1 MRRIYLN
8 VFCTLLILTTATVS
22 SIRAEE
28 YKPGKI
34 MQDYQLQ
41 LATFS
46 ILNTDTPV
54 ELGIP
59 TNNNP
64 EPKTVQE
71 TAPVKMIPIATL
83 NSQPSK
89 PETKSETKP
98 QADPPVTKHI
108 SKTKP
113 ADAKAAPKT
122 EKSLNLVKPEKIVKQ
137 TPEET
142 NTVAEKS
149 VKEPETIA
157 PKNETASD
165 GWNSVSRK
173 KLSILDTEPVQFDT
187 PKPQPTKPEMQ
198 TVKTQPFSTLPEPQD
213 MFEDEETENS
223 VAVDETPAADSI
235 TVDNAPAGFHLG
247 ALESIPEPDMSMSPI
262 LEDVPDITGPE
273 IVESELKAPEIPEPE
288 ITAPEIVE
296 PEVKE
301 PEVELA
307 QTLKADTRML
317 ELVDNGVGQETAVA
331 EDNSIASANDDED
344 DLNLPK
350 GADKFTFN
358 PFAAAEKSKTETVNN
373 VEVRALEFESLVPGE
388 TTIQKALTRWGEP
401 NNKMENKST
410 SVYQYFRPI
419 KNVASEVQVIFED
432 EKLTTILIQFEEP
445 ETIENLEA
453 QYNLAG
459 ITPVVVRKKDGTAV
473 GQAYPERGAS
483 LVYAQNADNPNL
495 ISRLILEPINT
506 LPFVMRAEST
516 LNDNPTASKA
526 DLEFVLNKEPRNA
539 EAHWLYGRVLESFGE
554 QDSAI
559 EHLEKAAFLNNNE
572 ARFYVNLSLARS
584 EAGLAD
590 LADKAADKVIELAD
604 NKDNPSPHLIA
615 EAWRIKGDLESNKQN
630 PNFKAALDLHSKA
643 IVLAQEQLANPDS
656 EIAQAAL
663 ETLVAAHL
671 GAARDIAWGN
681 WNQKATAVTR
691 WLNQANKY
699 NELLIS
705 TAHYSERQIYQS
717 RVRVASK
724 ALSAIAGVGK
734 EINPVEWAEL
744 LTENGEKL
752 LAMMDSPNEKEHLM
766 WNIGMSLYDAVQ
778 VFQARKDDEM
788 TLKYGQKA
796 VECLEGA
803 SAYANKTAGK
813 VSASDLYIQG
823 RLYFRIGAIYAISL
837 KDHQQ
842 AAKWY
847 SKSLPIFETVADAI
861 PRVEVGRLGETLI
874 SMGVSY
880 WEIGK
885 QTQAVNLTQNG
896 IYCLEQAAEEGLAS
910 EKSLEIPYR
919 NLSMMLNYMG
929 KKQESSQYIKK
940 AEALKTS
947 VR

>member
-8 VFCTLLILTTATVS
+8 VFCALLVLATAS

-59 TNNNP
+59 THHEAQP
-64 EPKTVQE
+64 QVLPDE
-71 TAPVKMIPIATL
+71 ASVKMVPISTL
-83 NSQPSK
+83 NSHDKAQ
-89 PETKSETKP
+89 SEKTTKP
-98 QADPPVTKHI
+98 QDDPPAEKSD
-108 SKTKP
+108 SKI
-113 ADAKAAPKT
+113 ASDAKTSDVKAAPKM
-122 EKSLNLVKPEKIVKQ
+122 ENSLNLIKPEKVVKQ
-137 TPEET
+137 APVVKES
-142 NTVAEKS
+142 VAENS
-149 VKEPETIA
+149 IKEPETIA
-157 PKNETASD
+157 PKKETTSD

-173 KLSILDTEPVQFDT
+173 KVSILDTEPVEFDS
-187 PKPQPTKPEMQ
+187 PKSKPAKPQSVLTESH
-198 TVKTQPFSTLPEPQD
+198 STLPEPQELFD
-213 MFEDEETENS
+213 NEETQQS
-223 VAVDETPAADSI
+223 VVKQDEPAELHF
-235 TVDNAPAGFHLG
+235 GE
-247 ALESIPEPDMSMSPI
+247 LESIPEPDEVLSPI
-262 LEDVPDITGPE
+262 LEDEPALTGPE
-273 IVESELKAPEIPEPE
+273 IAESEVAEPEPE
-288 ITAPEIVE
+288 LPQL
-296 PEVKE
+296 P
-301 PEVELA
+301 
-307 QTLKADTRML
+307 KADTRMMD
-317 ELVDNGVGQETAVA
+317 LVNNGVNEGANPDAVA
-331 EDNSIASANDDED
+331 EDNSIASANDFNEED
-344 DLNLPK
+344 LDLPT
-350 GADKFTFN
+350 GADKFTYN
-358 PFAAAEKSKTETVNN
+358 PFAAAAKAKIETVND
-373 VEVRALEFESLVPGE
+373 VEVRVLEFESLVPGE
-388 TTIQKALTRWGEP
+388 TTIQKAVSRWGEP
-401 NNKMENKST
+401 NNKMENKTT

-432 EKLTTILIQFEEP
+432 EKLTTILIQFEQP

-453 QYNLAG
+453 QYNLSG
-459 ITPVVVRKKDGTAV
+459 IKPIVVRQKDGTAV

-483 LVYAQNADNPNL
+483 FVYSLNSGAQKT

-506 LPFVMRAEST
+506 PPFILRAEST
-516 LNDNPTASKA
+516 LKDNPSASKA

-539 EAHWLYGRVLESFGE
+539 EAHWLYGRVLEVVGE
-554 QDSAI
+554 QEAAI
-559 EHLEKAAFLNNNE
+559 EHLEKAVFLDNNQARYYVSLSI
-572 ARFYVNLSLARS
+572 ARF

-590 LADKAADKVIELAD
+590 LADKAADKAIELAD
-604 NKDNPSPHLIA
+604 RKDNPNPHLVA
-615 EAWRIKGDLESNKQN
+615 EAWRIKGDLEANKQN

-643 IVLAQEQLANPDS
+643 IVIAQQQLSNPDS
-656 EIAQAAL
+656 EIAQSAL
-663 ETLVAAHL
+663 ETLVDAHL

-681 WNQKATAVTR
+681 WNQKASAVIR

-699 NELLIS
+699 NEQIIK

-717 RVRVASK
+717 RVRLASK

-734 EINPVEWAEL
+734 EINPAQWAEL

-752 LAMMDSPNEKEHLM
+752 LAILDSPKEKERLM

-778 VFQARKDDEM
+778 VFQARKDNEM

-823 RLYFRIGAIYAISL
+823 RLYFRIGAIYAISR

-842 AAKWY
+842 AIQWY
-847 SKSLPIFETVADAI
+847 SKSLPIFEAVADAL
-861 PRVEVGRLGETLI
+861 PRVELGRLGETLV

-880 WEIGK
+880 WELGK
-885 QTQAVNLTQNG
+885 QSQAVNLTQNG

-910 EKSLEIPYR
+910 SKSLEIPYR
-919 NLSMMLNYMG
+919 NLSMMLKYLG
-929 KKQESSQYIKK
+929 KTQESTQYIQK